1 VKKLTTALSLTA
13 VLALGAQ
20 SATLDE
26 RVKALEEQNE
36 VITEEVLASQSAG
49 FTTIDTDQSYAGM
62 GAAASKVYYSKSP
75 LSIGGYGEMYYA
87 NPDNGDDFADVYRF
101 VTYVG
106 YRFSDNIILNTEIEY
121 EHGGSADGNPGGK
134 VVVEFMYLDFLW
146 KDEINF
152 RVGNL
157 LVPMGIVNL
166 RHEPVLFNTVQR
178 PEVETVLL
186 PSTWG
191 ENGVMAYGRFDSLSI
206 DYSAGIVNALN
217 LDSSRTQNADRK
229 WIRSG
234 RIGATNEG
242 SWSPAFVARVDYTGI
257 NGLLAGVSGYY
268 GGASNLKDDANAI
281 SGVNATIFDIH
292 AIYDNGPFSAYGLY
306 TQTSVD
312 GDLGPSA
319 AKKGSGYYVNLAYDV
334 SELIG
339 ISQKLPIFVQYSNF
353 NPVSETVDGLNEDAQ
368 QTESVIAGFNLF
380 VHDQATLKFE
390 YEKKEI
396 NNVSQNIF
404 STGFAFIF

>member
-1 VKKLTTALSLTA
+1 MRKITTVLSVVA
-13 VLALGAQ
+13 MMSIGIQAE
-20 SATLDE
+20 TLEE

-36 VITEEVLASQSAG
+36 VLTEEVLASQSAG
-49 FTTIDTDQSYAGM
+49 FTTIDTEQSYGGM

-75 LSIGGYGEMYYA
+75 LSIGGYGEMFYA
-87 NPDNGDDFADVYRF
+87 NPENGDDFADVYRF

-121 EHGGSADGNPGGK
+121 EHGGAADDNPGGK

-146 KDEINF
+146 KNEINF

-157 LVPMGIVNL
+157 LVPMGVVNL
-166 RHEPVLFNTVQR
+166 RHEPVLFNTIQR
-178 PEVETVLL
+178 PEVESVLL

-217 LDSSRTQNADRK
+217 LDSTQTRDADRK

-234 RIGATNEG
+234 RVGAQNKG

-268 GGASNLKDDANAI
+268 GGASNLQNDANAI
-281 SGVNATIFDIH
+281 SGVNTTMFDVH
-292 AIYDNGPFSAYGLY
+292 ALYNNGPFSAYGLY

-319 AKKGSGYYVNLAYDV
+319 AKKGSGYYVNVAYDV
-334 SELIG
+334 SEFIG
-339 ISQKLPIFVQYSNF
+339 ISQKLPIFVQYSDF
-353 NPVSETVDGLNEDAQ
+353 NPVSQTVDGLNENAQ
-368 QTESVIAGFNLF
+368 QTESLITGFNLF
-380 VHDQATLKFE
+380 VHSQATLKFE
-390 YEKKEI
+390 YEQKKI
-396 NNVSQNIF
+396 NNVSENTF
-404 STGFAFIF
+404 SAGFAFIF